1 MDVVIPFSSLPATHF
16 VIITIIM
23 TTIFT
28 YNNYYA
34 ESSVTKVIS
43 KENGRIFS
51 EILSRLLTVI
61 YFLS

>member
-61 YFLS
+61 HFLS